1 MINFQIFRSVY
12 LEKILKNLS
21 RWRDNQRKLFR
32 KRKAPS
38 QFARLKGVDLIA
50 ILAIAAAKA
59 ATIKAN

>member
-1 MINFQIFRSVY
+1 M
-12 LEKILKNLS
+12 KNLS
-21 RWRDNQRKLFR
+21 RWRDNKRKLFR
-32 KRKAPS
+32 KTKAPS